1 MSVEEDRRQELL
13 EKLRSPEQHN
23 EVIAYLKS
31 LKDIPQDEPLPNGTP
46 IITEIIRLEKAQGIN
61 PHHKLAVDVRQ

>member
-1 MSVEEDRRQELL
+1 MTVEEDRRQELI

-31 LKDIPQDEPLPNGTP
+31 LKNIPPDEPLPNGTP
-46 IITEIIRLEKAQGIN
+46 IITEIIRLEKAHGIK
-61 PHHKLAVDVRQ
+61 PHQKPAVDVQQ